1 MTASTAPVQQSTST
15 EIPLS
20 CQDRRADAK
29 AKTQLAL
36 ADAYVRKAGS
46 SNASRA
52 RMLMRR
58 ANTIRTIESEG
69 ARTRASKRTVFIA

>member
-1 MTASTAPVQQSTST
+1 MTASTAPVQESTST
-15 EIPLS
+15 ETALS

-52 RMLMRR
+52 SMLMRR
-58 ANTIRTIESEG
+58 ANIIRIVEAEG
-69 ARTRASKRTVFIA
+69 ARTRASKRAALTA